1 MIVSLNLNLLL
12 LETQGI
18 PISTFVGHWAD
29 SSSNRE
35 IMCSQAS
42 YSTIKCLWSDQSG
55 KIVSQN
61 FTVQGNSLLHSLM
74 TGSYSG
80 NGVITWTGGNSWEKQ
95 GTDHS
100 Q

>member
-1 MIVSLNLNLLL
+1 MIKFQSF

-18 PISTFVGHWAD
+18 PISTFVGHWED
-29 SSSNRE
+29 STSNRE

-42 YSTIKCLWSDQSG
+42 LSNIKCMWLDNSG
-55 KIVSQN
+55 NIVSQN
-61 FTVQGNSLLHSLM
+61 FTVQGNSLLHSLT

-80 NGVITWTGGNSWEKQ
+80 NGAITWTGGDIWEKQ
-95 GTDHS
+95 GTGHS